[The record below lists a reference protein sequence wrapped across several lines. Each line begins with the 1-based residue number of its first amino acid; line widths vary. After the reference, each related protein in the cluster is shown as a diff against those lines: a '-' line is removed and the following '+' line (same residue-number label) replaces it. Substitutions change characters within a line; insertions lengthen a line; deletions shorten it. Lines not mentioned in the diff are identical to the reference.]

1 MKFVGKTAIIT
12 GGAQGLGLEL
22 ARAFASEGGAVG
34 ILDIDAERGAS
45 AAANLTKGGAAVAFA
60 PCDVADEDSV
70 QSAVGRL
77 SRSIG
82 DADILVN
89 GAAFHLSYYNQPC
102 TRLPRDDWR
111 KLLEVNVI
119 GIVNCSAAC
128 ADGMSRRGGGVIVNV
143 SSIASFTLAG
153 AYGVSKLAVRGLTV
167 SLAQELAPQG
177 IRVCGVA
184 PGLIDTPSAV
194 ADVAADHA
202 QRLVEH
208 SQLIKRPGRMAD
220 VVAAVFFL
228 ASPESSFVT
237 GETLIVGG
245 GFPLRA

>member
-1 MKFVGKTAIIT
+1 MRFAGKTAIIT
-12 GGAQGLGLEL
+12 GGGQGLGLEL
-22 ARAFASEGGAVG
+22 ARALAMEGAKVG
-34 ILDIDAERGAS
+34 ILDIDPERGAS
-45 AAANLTKGGAAVAFA
+45 AATDLGEGGAVAAFE

-77 SRSIG
+77 AQIIG

-89 GAAFHLSYYNQPC
+89 GAALHLGYYNQPC
-102 TRLPRDDWR
+102 TRLPRQDWR
-111 KLLEVNVI
+111 KLLDVNVI
-119 GIVNCSAAC
+119 GVVNCSAAC
-128 ADGMSRRGGGVIVNV
+128 ADGMSRKGGGVIVNV
-143 SSIASFTLAG
+143 SSIASFTLGG

-184 PGLIDTPSAV
+184 PGLIDTPNAV
-194 ADVAADHA
+194 ADVAAEHA
-202 QRLVEH
+202 QRLVDH

-220 VVAAVFFL
+220 IISAVLFL
-228 ASPESSFVT
+228 SSPDASFVT